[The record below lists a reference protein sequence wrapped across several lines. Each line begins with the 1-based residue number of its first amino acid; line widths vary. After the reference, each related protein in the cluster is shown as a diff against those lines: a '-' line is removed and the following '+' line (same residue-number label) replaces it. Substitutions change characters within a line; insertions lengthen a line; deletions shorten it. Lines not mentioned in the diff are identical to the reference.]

1 MQPCAALAVSNVC
14 VCCRCHPWGAE
25 ANAGSGEAI
34 CTIGFFILADARIS
48 IIELIVSL
56 LARLLVPQVQR
67 QMLRLGQAR
76 FRFIPIH
83 HLLLCSSTSDGQLNL
98 GVVTRP

>member
-1 MQPCAALAVSNVC
+1 MSAQSCASHIRVCLLPCAHDPPTKV
-14 VCCRCHPWGAE
+14 GAI
-25 ANAGSGEAI
+25 SGK
-34 CTIGFFILADARIS
+34 CWLTYRLTHV
-48 IIELIVSL
+48 IELIVSL
-56 LARLLVPQVQR
+56 LARLLVPQV